1 MLGMGM
7 QVGATM
13 DLLTPLLADITA
25 DGLSLVGEVTAE
37 ELGLTEDDAVVRG
50 PLAVSLDLTSVE
62 GLVAVT
68 GVLEGTIVR
77 ECVRCLKEYEDPLAF
92 SVRAA
97 FIPEPKSVPR
107 HPKRVDPRK
116 VRAEVVEAEEEEEE
130 PDDQYQYQGNHLEL
144 APMMREHVILA
155 APMQPLCSDDC
166 LGLCARCGKNLNQ
179 GPCQCAAEPPA
190 PTFRVVQGTKR
201 KTGGPSAS

>member
-1 MLGMGM
+1 MGM
-7 QVGATM
+7 QVGVTM
-13 DLLTPLLADITA
+13 ELLKPLLTDFTA

-37 ELGLTEDDAVVRG
+37 ELDLTQDDAQVLG
-50 PLAVSLDLTSVE
+50 PLAVSLDLTNVE

-77 ECVRCLKEYEDPLAF
+77 ECVRCLEKYEDPLAF

-97 FIPEPKSVPR
+97 FVPEPKSSSR

-116 VRAEVVEAEEEEEE
+116 ARAEVVEAEPEEE
-130 PDDQYQYQGNHLEL
+130 PDDQYQYQGNQLEL
-144 APMMREHVILA
+144 APMLREHLILSM
-155 APMQPLCSDDC
+155 PMQPICSDDC
-166 LGLCARCGKNLNQ
+166 LGLCAHCGKNLNE
-179 GPCQCAAEPPA
+179 GPCRCAGEPPI
-190 PTFRVVQGTKR
+190 PTFRVVQGLKR

>member
-1 MLGMGM
+1 M

-13 DLLTPLLADITA
+13 ELLRPLLTEITA

-37 ELGLTEDDAVVRG
+37 ELGLAEDDAVLTG
-50 PLAVSLDLTSVE
+50 PLAVSLDLTNIE

-77 ECVRCLKEYEDPLAF
+77 QCVRCLKEYEDPLAF

-97 FIPEPKSVPR
+97 FIPEPKSAPR
-107 HPKRVDPRK
+107 HPKRIDPRK
-116 VRAEVVEAEEEEEE
+116 VRAEVVEVESEEE
-130 PDDQYQYQGNHLEL
+130 PDDQYHYQGNQLDL
-144 APMMREHVILA
+144 TSMLREHVILS

-166 LGLCARCGKNLNQ
+166 LGLCAQCGKNLNE
-179 GPCQCAAEPPA
+179 GPCQCIAEPPT
-190 PTFRVVQGTKR
+190 PTFRVVQNMKR
-201 KTGGPSAS
+201 KISGSSTP

>member
-1 MLGMGM
+1 M

-13 DLLTPLLADITA
+13 DLLTPLLADITV
-25 DGLSLVGEVTAE
+25 DGLSLVGDVTAE
-37 ELGLTEDDAVVRG
+37 ELGLTEEDAVVRG
-50 PLAVSLDLTSVE
+50 PLAVSLDLTNVE

-97 FIPEPKSVPR
+97 FIPEPKPAPR

-116 VRAEVVEAEEEEEE
+116 ARAEVVEAEQEEE
-130 PDDQYQYQGNHLEL
+130 PDDQYHYQGNQLEL
-144 APMMREHVILA
+144 APMLREHVILSV
-155 APMQPLCSDDC
+155 PMQPLCSDDC
-166 LGLCARCGKNLNQ
+166 LGLCARCGKNLNE
-179 GPCQCAAEPPA
+179 GPCQCAAEPPI
-190 PTFRVVQGTKR
+190 PTFRVVQGMKR
-201 KTGGPSAS
+201 KIGGPSAS

>member
-1 MLGMGM
+1 M

-13 DLLTPLLADITA
+13 DLLRPLLAEITA
-25 DGLSLVGEVTAE
+25 DGLSLVGEATAE
-37 ELGLTEDDAVVRG
+37 EVGLTEDDAVVQG
-50 PLAVSLDLTSVE
+50 PLAVSLDLTNVE

-97 FIPEPKSVPR
+97 FIPEPKSPPH

-116 VRAEVVEAEEEEEE
+116 ARAEVVEAEQEVE
-130 PDDQYQYQGNHLEL
+130 PDDQYQYQGNQLEL
-144 APMMREHVILA
+144 APMLREHVILS

-166 LGLCARCGKNLNQ
+166 MGLCARCGKNLNE
-179 GPCQCAAEPPA
+179 GPCQCAAEPPI
-190 PTFRVVQGTKR
+190 PTFRVVQGMKR

>member
-1 MLGMGM
+1 M

-13 DLLTPLLADITA
+13 ELLRPVLADITV
-25 DGLSLVGEVTAE
+25 DGLSLVGEATAE
-37 ELGLTEDDAVVRG
+37 ELGLTADDAIVPG
-50 PLAVSLDLTSVE
+50 PLAVSLDLTNVE

-97 FIPEPKSVPR
+97 FVPEPKSAPR
-107 HPKRVDPRK
+107 HPKRVDSRK
-116 VRAEVVEAEEEEEE
+116 TSAKVAEAEQEEES
-130 PDDQYQYQGNHLEL
+130 DDQYQYQGNQLEL
-144 APMMREHVILA
+144 APMLREHVILS

-166 LGLCARCGKNLNQ
+166 LGLCARCGKNLNE
-179 GPCQCAAEPPA
+179 GSCQCVEELPI
-190 PTFRVVQGTKR
+190 PTFRVIQVANR

>member
-1 MLGMGM
+1 M

-13 DLLTPLLADITA
+13 ELLRPLLADITA
-25 DGLSLVGEVTAE
+25 DGLSLIGEVTAE
-37 ELGLTEDDAVVRG
+37 ELDLTGEDALLSG
-50 PLAVSLDLTSVE
+50 PLAVSLDLTNIE

-97 FIPEPKSVPR
+97 FIQESKSTPR
-107 HPKRVDPRK
+107 HPKRIDLRK
-116 VRAEVVEAEEEEEE
+116 GREEIVEAESEEES
-130 PDDQYQYQGNHLEL
+130 DDQYHYQGNQLDL
-144 APMMREHVILA
+144 APMLREHVILS

-166 LGLCARCGKNLNQ
+166 AGLCAQCGKNLNE
-179 GPCQCAAEPPA
+179 GPCQCAKEPPI
-190 PTFRVVQGTKR
+190 PTFRVVQSMKH
-201 KTGGPSAS
+201 KTGGSSAS

>member
-1 MLGMGM
+1 M

-13 DLLTPLLADITA
+13 DLLTPLLADITV
-25 DGLSLVGEVTAE
+25 DGLSLVGDVTAE
-37 ELGLTEDDAVVRG
+37 ELGLTEEDAVVRG
-50 PLAVSLDLTSVE
+50 PLAVSLDLTNVE

-97 FIPEPKSVPR
+97 FIPEPKSAPR

-116 VRAEVVEAEEEEEE
+116 ARAEVVEAEQEEE
-130 PDDQYQYQGNHLEL
+130 PDDQYQYQGNQLEL
-144 APMMREHVILA
+144 APMLREHVILSM
-155 APMQPLCSDDC
+155 PMQPLCSDDC
-166 LGLCARCGKNLNQ
+166 LGLCARCGKNLNE
-179 GPCQCAAEPPA
+179 GPCQCAAEPPI
-190 PTFRVVQGTKR
+190 PTFRVVQGMKR
-201 KTGGPSAS
+201 KIGGPSAS

>member
-1 MLGMGM
+1 M

-13 DLLTPLLADITA
+13 ELLRPLLADITA
-25 DGLSLVGEVTAE
+25 DGLSLVGEATAE
-37 ELGLTEDDAVVRG
+37 ELGLTEDDAVVQG
-50 PLAVSLDLTSVE
+50 PLDVSLDLTNVE

-97 FIPEPKSVPR
+97 FIPEPKSAPH
-107 HPKRVDPRK
+107 HPKRADSRK
-116 VRAEVVEAEEEEEE
+116 AHAKVVEAEPEEDL
-130 PDDQYQYQGNHLEL
+130 DDQYHYQGNQLEL
-144 APMMREHVILA
+144 VPMLREHVILS

-166 LGLCARCGKNLNQ
+166 EGLCAQCGKNLNE
-179 GPCQCAAEPPA
+179 GPCQCAEEPTI
-190 PTFRVVQGTKR
+190 PTFRVVQSIKH
-201 KTGGPSAS
+201 KTGGSSAS

>member
-1 MLGMGM
+1 M

-13 DLLTPLLADITA
+13 ELLRPLLADITA
-25 DGLSLVGEVTAE
+25 DGLSLVGEATAE
-37 ELGLTEDDAVVRG
+37 ELGLTEDDAGVLG
-50 PLAVSLDLTSVE
+50 PLAVSLDLTNVE

-97 FIPEPKSVPR
+97 FIPEPKSAPH
-107 HPKRVDPRK
+107 HPKRADSRK
-116 VRAEVVEAEEEEEE
+116 AHAKVVEAEPEEDL
-130 PDDQYQYQGNHLEL
+130 DDQYHYQGNQLEL
-144 APMMREHVILA
+144 APMLREHVILS

-166 LGLCARCGKNLNQ
+166 VGLCARCGKNLNE
-179 GPCQCAAEPPA
+179 GPCQCAEEL
-190 PTFRVVQGTKR
+190 PTPTVRVVQASNR
-201 KTGGPSAS
+201 KTGGSSAS

>member
-1 MLGMGM
+1 M

-13 DLLTPLLADITA
+13 ELLRPLLTEITA

-37 ELGLTEDDAVVRG
+37 ELGLAEDDAVLTG
-50 PLAVSLDLTSVE
+50 PLAVSLDLTNIE

-77 ECVRCLKEYEDPLAF
+77 QCVRCLKEYEDPLAF

-97 FIPEPKSVPR
+97 FIPESKSAPR
-107 HPKRVDPRK
+107 HPKRIDPRK
-116 VRAEVVEAEEEEEE
+116 VRAEVVEVESGEE
-130 PDDQYQYQGNHLEL
+130 PDDQYHYQGNQLDL
-144 APMMREHVILA
+144 APMLREHVILS

-166 LGLCARCGKNLNQ
+166 LGLCAQCGKNLNE
-179 GPCQCAAEPPA
+179 GPCQCAAEPPT
-190 PTFRVVQGTKR
+190 PTFRVVQNMKR
-201 KTGGPSAS
+201 KISGSSAS

>member
-1 MLGMGM
+1 MGM

-13 DLLTPLLADITA
+13 DLLRPLLADITI

-50 PLAVSLDLTSVE
+50 PLAVSLDLTNVE

-68 GVLEGTIVR
+68 GVLEGTIIR
-77 ECVRCLKEYEDPLAF
+77 ECVRCLKEHADPLAF

-97 FIPEPKSVPR
+97 FIQEPKSVLR
-107 HPKRVDPRK
+107 HPKRIDPRK
-116 VRAEVVEAEEEEEE
+116 ARVEVEEAEQEEE
-130 PDDQYQYQGNHLEL
+130 PDDQYQYQGNQLEL
-144 APMMREHVILA
+144 APMLREHVILS

-166 LGLCARCGKNLNQ
+166 LGLCARCGKNLNE
-179 GPCQCAAEPPA
+179 GPCSCTAEPPI
-190 PTFRVVQGTKR
+190 PTFRVVQGMKR
-201 KTGGPSAS
+201 KIGGPSAS

>member
-1 MLGMGM
+1 M
-7 QVGATM
+7 QVGVAM
-13 DLLTPLLADITA
+13 DLLRPLLADITT

-50 PLAVSLDLTSVE
+50 PLAVSLDLTNVE

-92 SVRAA
+92 SLRAA
-97 FIPEPKSVPR
+97 FVREPKSTPR

-116 VRAEVVEAEEEEEE
+116 ARTEIVESEPEEES
-130 PDDQYQYQGNHLEL
+130 DDQYQYQGNQLEL
-144 APMMREHVILA
+144 ASMLREHVILS

-166 LGLCARCGKNLNQ
+166 LGLCARCGKNLNE
-179 GPCQCAAEPPA
+179 GPSQCAVEPPI
-190 PTFRVVQGTKR
+190 PTFRVVQETKR
-201 KTGGPSAS
+201 KTGGPLAS